1 MPAIINIHFDVS
13 IYGKHTS
20 MLESSSDGIN
30 THQQRFDSL
39 QIEKT
44 LMYRFLLSL
53 GDFDMYTSNE
63 GKRIIDGIT
72 IEIQICSS
80 VCVSFIFTSQSVQ
93 I

>member
-1 MPAIINIHFDVS
+1 
-13 IYGKHTS
+13 
-20 MLESSSDGIN
+20 
-30 THQQRFDSL
+30 
-39 QIEKT
+39 
-44 LMYRFLLSL
+44 MYRFLLSL